1 MWWLKPCVLSANTS
15 HKSFS
20 STSLSRCRTQHCRSP
35 NEALTAY
42 QGAFAETPYLGNDGY
57 LPHPT
62 PKATY
67 AAMITRMDRQI
78 GAVMALLKELDLD
91 ENTPVMFSSDNG
103 ATFLKGPDT
112 KYFESVGKLRGLK
125 GDLYEGGICVPM
137 IARWP
142 GKIPANSN
150 SNHAS
155 AFWDVMPTLAELTG
169 AKIPHD
175 TVGISLPPT
184 LTGQPEKQAGHAYLY
199 WEYHGRG
206 GSQAVRIGDWKGIRT
221 EVHRNPEAKIL
232 LYNLT
237 EDISEQQD
245 VTDQHPE
252 IVEQIQCL
260 MHTRT
265 PSHIEKWNF
274 E

>member
-35 NEALTAY
+35 NEAQTAY

-155 AFWDVMPTLAELTG
+155 AFWDVMPTLAETYRSQNSARYSRHFATAYPDRSTG
-169 AKIPHD
+169 ETGWTCIPLL
-175 TVGISLPPT
+175 GIPWTEWLPGST
-184 LTGQPEKQAGHAYLY
+184 
-199 WEYHGRG
+199 HG
-206 GSQAVRIGDWKGIRT
+206 
-221 EVHRNPEAKIL
+221 
-232 LYNLT
+232 
-237 EDISEQQD
+237 
-245 VTDQHPE
+245 
-252 IVEQIQCL
+252 
-260 MHTRT
+260 
-265 PSHIEKWNF
+265 
-274 E
+274 